1 MFSFFNQTF
10 TANMNL
16 KERIFILPL
25 IKVSFNTYVITN
37 PINIDTMYG
46 TSKQTSLRFCFVCV
60 NFIPPEKKTTEI
72 QH

>member
-37 PINIDTMYG
+37 IVLTLTLCTVLQNKPHSG
-46 TSKQTSLRFCFVCV
+46 SVSFV
-60 NFIPPEKKTTEI
+60 
-72 QH
+72 